1 MYKAK
6 KRRVN
11 KSFFYRELEQV
22 KASVKV
28 IIEDGLGAF
37 YPNDRLSIFKIKRL
51 DPLQS
56 IKISKYYRN
65 YNLFILR

>member
-11 KSFFYRELEQV
+11 NNFFYRELGQV
-22 KASVKV
+22 KASVKE
-28 IIEDGLGAF
+28 IIEDGLRAF

-56 IKISKYYRN
+56 IKISK
-65 YNLFILR
+65 LEILQVI

>member
-11 KSFFYRELEQV
+11 KNFFYRELEQV

-37 YPNDRLSIFKIKRL
+37 YPNGRLYTFKIKRL

-56 IKISKYYRN
+56 IKISKYYR
-65 YNLFILR
+65 YY